1 VDLSQRSTAAEV
13 MDSPD
18 TSRLEYE
25 RCLHDLESVNRLTM
39 THRPTLRWLSHAT
52 QALPRGTP
60 ISILD
65 VACGAGDLLRAIDRW
80 AEGCGLHATLTGID
94 LNPGSASIAAAQT
107 ALGRAITYRTG
118 DVFDE
123 TLGLEADFIV
133 SSQFAHHLDDAA
145 IVRFLLWLDRHARRG
160 WFIADLHRH
169 LIPYLGFRVLALVA
183 GWHRIVRSDGT
194 ISIARAFRRADWQKY
209 LTLAGLDAD
218 IRWRFAFR
226 LCIGRLK

>member
-1 VDLSQRSTAAEV
+1 VDLSQRSTQAEV
-13 MDSPD
+13 MDAPD
-18 TSRLEYE
+18 TSPSDYA

-52 QALPRGTP
+52 RDLPRGAP
-60 ISILD
+60 VSILD

-80 AEGCGLHATLTGID
+80 AERSGLHATLTGID
-94 LNPGSASIAAAQT
+94 LNPGSAIVAAAQT
-107 ALGRAITYRTG
+107 APGRAILYRTG

-123 TLGLEADFIV
+123 TLALEADFIV

-145 IVRFLLWLDRHARRG
+145 IVRFLLWLDCHARRG

-169 LIPYLGFRVLALVA
+169 LIPYLGFRVLGLVA

-194 ISIARAFRRADWQKY
+194 ISIARAFRRADWLRY
-209 LTLAGLDAD
+209 LALAGFDAD
-218 IRWRFAFR
+218 IHWLFAFR
-226 LCIGRLK
+226 LCVGRLK